1 MYELSRVR
9 LYSIGP
15 AGARYADTVLDL
27 RGVGEPVPSPAPTQ
41 AEFFEEEPVG
51 PPRRPAPAGV
61 LFLENGGGK
70 SVLLKLIFSVMLPG
84 HRNTLGGA
92 SSGVLRK
99 FLLADDCGHVALEWQ
114 HTVTGETV
122 VVGKVSEWRGRQVSN
137 DPRKFAEAWYSF
149 RPGPGLSLD
158 SLPVAESAA
167 VRPAAEG
174 ASTARGRRRTMKGFR
189 DALTEAGKAYPHL
202 DVVWVEIHER
212 WNEHLGELGLDPELF
227 RYQREMNA
235 DEGEAAGLFAVKN
248 DSDFTDLLLRAV
260 TDTRD
265 TDGLADL
272 VHGFA
277 HKLGR
282 RAELTA
288 ERDFTAGSLD
298 LLQRIADAAERRE
311 QACGVHAG
319 AERRTR
325 TLARRL
331 SARGAEERARAAE
344 LAERVASAEQAVTDA
359 EGARRRSELVAA
371 ELAYRHASLALAA
384 AEKGAAA
391 QRRELSDA
399 RTLHS
404 AWQAAETVLRHR
416 AAADRSARV
425 AAAIRE
431 AERDAAPA
439 LAARAKAA
447 ADLVRALH
455 AAAEDG
461 ERVAGEEED
470 RAAALQEAGEA
481 AHRDATSAATAAQ
494 RARSDAEH
502 LRQRLAEVEQE
513 TAEAVRAGW
522 LDDSAPDADPAR
534 AALAASDAEKT
545 TVAAFDEARETARRT
560 ADHAKSAA
568 AEEARAELAAARA
581 VDAARAA
588 ESAYDAERRA
598 AEALGAEQRLIE
610 LLGLPQ
616 PSATVPAPR
625 GGARPSAAEAR
636 GTGRV
641 TVRIPD
647 PGAIGGQGTRALPA
661 DADRAGWITVRVDEE
676 DVDDVGLSQLPAA
689 FRAGPA
695 PYAPPPTEDPA
706 LRDPGSCG
714 RVSCDPGSC
723 GHASCGPGSCGRA
736 SCDPGSCGHAS
747 CDPGSCGPASCD
759 PGSCGRASC
768 DPGACGHASC
778 DPGACGHAS
787 CDPGSR
793 DRASR
798 DHAYASDEPLT
809 DARGRHPA
817 EGRRPACGEGPSAVD
832 APGVGEPRPADRM
845 TGRVDGAARVDA
857 GWSGVHAAGGR
868 MGSCPVDGAA
878 PAGPTEGDGAAAGD
892 GRPGAGPAGQVAGRV
907 VETGAASVDGG
918 RPDAGPVGEAEASRA
933 VGREAARAG
942 EAEAG
947 QALRRRPLAA
957 EARPAG
963 RVTMRIDEAGGAPSG
978 GGPRPD
984 GPREATRAVAAESRP
999 SGEVSARIEDGSG
1012 DGDEA
1017 RSETAADTVRAE
1029 GPGAGARRAE
1039 GAGAGA
1045 SRAEGAG
1052 AGATRAEGVRA
1063 DAGRAE
1069 GAGAG
1074 AVRTEG
1080 AGAGAAR
1087 ADAAGAE
1094 GARAESARADAV
1106 RAEDA
1111 RAEGAGADAVR
1122 AGGARAEGAGGGA
1135 VRAEGARADAV
1146 RDDTARADAV
1156 RADAVRAEGARTGV
1170 TGSDATDESDCWSPD
1185 PGGEPGRERTGRSR
1199 PARRPLAD
1207 GPLTAE
1213 ELDRNADA
1221 LRELLDE
1228 SVAAAERQL
1237 FELRTAAAEDSRIL
1251 GALGD
1256 GGLLPPSPD
1265 VLAAVEYLG
1274 EHGIPALPGWRYLA
1288 QAVDPADHAAV
1299 LAARPE
1305 LVDGVVI
1312 TDPDSHARAREVLG
1326 QASLLP
1332 RSAVAVGTSAALLAP
1347 TPASGTEDSGVFLV
1361 PPNPAMHD
1369 ERAADDERRELRARA
1384 TERDEEIRALA
1395 ARLAGDRALSARL
1408 ASWRTGCPPGRLAEL
1423 AAAAETAR
1431 EAADTAQRALV
1442 EARTARAEAD
1452 EAATEAARVRDER
1465 QEAAQRARRVA
1476 DALAGLAYRLRER
1489 ATWQTRL
1496 RELAEEAA
1504 EYEERAAGCVDRAR
1518 AADEDRRAAQRAA
1531 DDARRT
1537 ARALRA
1543 ERAEIAGAPD
1553 DLGEDTE
1560 PPSASLPALREAYR
1574 AASQVYEKVGVG
1586 ADLRAE
1592 QARAESDESAA
1603 LASLD
1608 RLTNKVRTRAAQLL
1622 EGTDGADGP
1631 SRQAA
1636 AARAESLVQ
1645 MLESRASAASEQL
1658 GRLRGE
1664 AERLAPADGDA
1675 HTELPEQLVPADA
1688 EQAKE
1693 LLRTA
1698 NGELAARTDALDT
1711 ARTAH
1716 ADLVR
1721 AHRSAED
1728 AAGGFDETAAL
1739 LRDLLRDGP
1748 GAEDDG
1754 ERPEPYAGGL
1764 AEARQSAAEAR
1775 RSLRG
1780 CAADLSAA
1788 EAAVREAGDVLVR
1801 HANSTRYEQV
1811 RTPARQQIRELPA
1824 AALPEH
1830 AAAWAEAF
1838 APRLRVLTDELEQ
1851 LERNRDSIVDRLR
1864 GLVESCLATLR
1875 SAQRLSRLPEGLG
1888 EWSGQEFLRIRFED
1902 PDQAT
1907 LTERLGEVIDEATRS
1922 AVRKNSDLRRD
1933 GMSLLLR
1940 GVHAALQPRGVAVEI
1955 LKPDAVLR
1963 AERVPVGQMGD
1974 VFSGGQ
1980 LLTAAIALYC
1990 TMAALRSNDRGRDKH
2005 RHAGTLFLDNPIGR
2019 ANATYLLELQRAV
2032 ADALGVQL
2040 LYTTGLF
2047 DTTAL
2052 AEFPL
2057 VIRLRNDADLRAGLK
2072 YISVEE
2078 HLRPGL
2084 PVREP
2089 EEEPQVH
2096 GQITATR
2103 MYRRPDA
2110 DAPASAPA
2118 SARASADGP

>member
-27 RGVGEPVPSPAPTQ
+27 RGVGAPVPHPAPAQ
-41 AEFFEEEPVG
+41 ADFFEDEPVG

-114 HTVTGETV
+114 HVLTGESV

-149 RPGPGLSLD
+149 RPGPGMSLD
-158 SLPVAESAA
+158 SLPVAEAT
-167 VRPAAEG
+167 VIRPRQGDGEG
-174 ASTARGRRRTMKGFR
+174 SSGAQGRRRTMKGFR
-189 DALTEAGKAYPHL
+189 DVLTEAGKNYPNL
-202 DVVWVEIHER
+202 DVVWEEIHER

-298 LLQRIADAAERRE
+298 LLSRIADAAEQRE
-311 QACGVHAG
+311 RAREVHAG

-325 TLARRL
+325 ALAQRL
-331 SARGAEERARAAE
+331 HARGTEERGRAAE
-344 LAERVASAEQAVTDA
+344 LAEQVATAAHRVTDA
-359 EGARRRSELVAA
+359 ERIRERRSLVSA

-391 QRRELSDA
+391 QRRELNDA

-404 AWQAAETVLRHR
+404 AWQAAEIALRHR

-425 AAAIRE
+425 AVAIRE

-439 LAARAKAA
+439 LAARATAA

-455 AAAEDG
+455 AAAEAG
-461 ERVAGEEED
+461 ERIANEEEE
-470 RAAALQEAGEA
+470 RSAALQEAGES
-481 AHRDATSAATAAQ
+481 AHRDATSAATHAQ
-494 RARSDAEH
+494 RARSEADH
-502 LRQRLAEVEQE
+502 LKQRLAEVAEE

-545 TVAAFDEARETARRT
+545 AVEAWDAARETARQATDRAREAT
-560 ADHAKSAA
+560 SRHSA
-568 AEEARAELAAARA
+568 AELAAARA
-581 VDAARAA
+581 EDAAEAA
-588 ESAYDAERRA
+588 GRAYDAERRA
-598 AEALGAEQRLIE
+598 AESIGAEQRLAD

-616 PSATVPAPR
+616 SETKSVGVPAPR
-625 GGARPSAAEAR
+625 TAAPGTSGA
-636 GTGRV
+636 
-641 TVRIPD
+641 D
-647 PGAIGGQGTRALPA
+647 QGAP
-661 DADRAGWITVRVDEE
+661 
-676 DVDDVGLSQLPAA
+676 
-689 FRAGPA
+689 
-695 PYAPPPTEDPA
+695 
-706 LRDPGSCG
+706 
-714 RVSCDPGSC
+714 
-723 GHASCGPGSCGRA
+723 
-736 SCDPGSCGHAS
+736 
-747 CDPGSCGPASCD
+747 
-759 PGSCGRASC
+759 
-768 DPGACGHASC
+768 
-778 DPGACGHAS
+778 
-787 CDPGSR
+787 
-793 DRASR
+793 
-798 DHAYASDEPLT
+798 
-809 DARGRHPA
+809 
-817 EGRRPACGEGPSAVD
+817 RRP
-832 APGVGEPRPADRM
+832 
-845 TGRVDGAARVDA
+845 
-857 GWSGVHAAGGR
+857 
-868 MGSCPVDGAA
+868 
-878 PAGPTEGDGAAAGD
+878 
-892 GRPGAGPAGQVAGRV
+892 VA
-907 VETGAASVDGG
+907 
-918 RPDAGPVGEAEASRA
+918 
-933 VGREAARAG
+933 
-942 EAEAG
+942 
-947 QALRRRPLAA
+947 
-957 EARPAG
+957 
-963 RVTMRIDEAGGAPSG
+963 
-978 GGPRPD
+978 
-984 GPREATRAVAAESRP
+984 
-999 SGEVSARIEDGSG
+999 
-1012 DGDEA
+1012 
-1017 RSETAADTVRAE
+1017 
-1029 GPGAGARRAE
+1029 
-1039 GAGAGA
+1039 
-1045 SRAEGAG
+1045 
-1052 AGATRAEGVRA
+1052 
-1063 DAGRAE
+1063 
-1069 GAGAG
+1069 
-1074 AVRTEG
+1074 
-1080 AGAGAAR
+1080 
-1087 ADAAGAE
+1087 
-1094 GARAESARADAV
+1094 
-1106 RAEDA
+1106 
-1111 RAEGAGADAVR
+1111 
-1122 AGGARAEGAGGGA
+1122 
-1135 VRAEGARADAV
+1135 
-1146 RDDTARADAV
+1146 
-1156 RADAVRAEGARTGV
+1156 
-1170 TGSDATDESDCWSPD
+1170 
-1185 PGGEPGRERTGRSR
+1185 
-1199 PARRPLAD
+1199 

-1213 ELDRNADA
+1213 ELDRNADG
-1221 LRELLDE
+1221 LHELLE
-1228 SVAAAERQL
+1228 EGVAAAERQL
-1237 FELRTAAAEDSRIL
+1237 FDLRTAAADDARIL

-1256 GGLLPPSPD
+1256 GGLLPPGPD

-1274 EHGIPALPGWRYLA
+1274 EHGVPALPGWRYLA
-1288 QAVDPADHAAV
+1288 QSVDPADHTRV

-1305 LVDGVVI
+1305 LVDGVII
-1312 TDPDSHARAREVLG
+1312 TDPETHARAREVLA
-1326 QASLLP
+1326 QAALLP
-1332 RSAVAVGTSAALLAP
+1332 RSAVAVGTAAALLAP
-1347 TPASGTEDSGVFLV
+1347 TPAPDERESGVFLV

-1369 ERAADDERRELRARA
+1369 ESAADEERQALRARA
-1384 TERDEEIRALA
+1384 IERDEEIRALA
-1395 ARLAGDRALSARL
+1395 ARLAGDRALAARL
-1408 ASWRTGCPPGRLAEL
+1408 GSWRTGCPAGRLAEL
-1423 AAAAETAR
+1423 ATAADETRTAAEEAAAELA
-1431 EAADTAQRALV
+1431 
-1442 EARTARAEAD
+1442 EARAARDATD
-1452 EAATEAARVRDER
+1452 EAAAEATRVRDER
-1465 QEAAQRARRVA
+1465 QETAQRARRAA
-1476 DALAGLAYRLRER
+1476 DLLAGLAHRLRER
-1489 ATWQTRL
+1489 ASWQSRM
-1496 RELAEEAA
+1496 RELADEAA
-1504 EYEERAAGCVDRAR
+1504 EFEARAEECVDRAR

-1543 ERAEIAGAPD
+1543 ERAEIAGVPD
-1553 DLGEDTE
+1553 DLGEAPE
-1560 PPSASLPALREAYR
+1560 GASASLPALREAYR
-1574 AASQVYEKVGVG
+1574 AASQLYEKVGVG

-1592 QARAESDESAA
+1592 QARAEGDESAA
-1603 LASLD
+1603 LAELN
-1608 RLTNKVRTRAAQLL
+1608 RLTNKVRTRAEALL
-1622 EGTDGADGP
+1622 ESPDAADGP

-1636 AARAESLVQ
+1636 ASRAESLVH
-1645 MLESRASAASEQL
+1645 MLETRASAASEQL

-1664 AERLAPADGDA
+1664 AERLAPTDGEA
-1675 HTELPEQLVPADA
+1675 HTELPDELVPADA
-1688 EQAKE
+1688 ERAKE

-1698 NGELAARTDALDT
+1698 AGELATATEALEGARAQHEEL
-1711 ARTAH
+1711 
-1716 ADLVR
+1716 LR
-1721 AHRSAED
+1721 AHRGAED

-1739 LRDLLRDGP
+1739 LRDLLRDNN
-1748 GAEDDG
+1748 GAEDAAD
-1754 ERPEPYAGGL
+1754 EPIEPYAGGL
-1764 AEARQSAAEAR
+1764 PEARQAAAESR

-1780 CAADLSAA
+1780 CAADLSTA
-1788 EAAVREAGDVLVR
+1788 ESTVREASDILVR

-1824 AALPEH
+1824 SALPDH
-1830 AAAWAEAF
+1830 AVKWADAF

-1864 GLVESCLATLR
+1864 GLVESSLTTLR

-1907 LTERLGEVIDEATRS
+1907 LTERLGEVIDEATRA
-1922 AVRKNSDLRRD
+1922 AVKKNSDLRRD

-1940 GVHAALQPRGVAVEI
+1940 GVSAALQPRGVAVEI

-1990 TMAALRSNDRGRDKH
+1990 TMAALRSNDRGRDKQ

-2084 PVREP
+2084 PQPDPSGEA
-2089 EEEPQVH
+2089 VH

-2103 MYRRPDA
+2103 MYRRPEETAAEEPA
-2110 DAPASAPA
+2110 DETA
-2118 SARASADGP
+2118 G

>member
-41 AEFFEEEPVG
+41 AEFFEAEPVG

-122 VVGKVSEWRGRQVSN
+122 VVGKVSEWRGRQISN

-158 SLPVAESAA
+158 SLPVAESVA
-167 VRPAAEG
+167 VRPIAEG
-174 ASTARGRRRTMKGFR
+174 ASIARGRRRTMKGFR

-212 WNEHLGELGLDPELF
+212 WNEHLGDLGLDPELF

-298 LLQRIADAAERRE
+298 LLSRIAEAADRRE
-311 QACGVHAG
+311 QARGVHAG

-331 SARGAEERARAAE
+331 GARGAEERGRAAE
-344 LAERVASAEQAVTDA
+344 LAQQVASAAHAVTEA
-359 EGARRRSELVAA
+359 ETARGRSDLVAA

-391 QRRELSDA
+391 QRRELNDA

-447 ADLVRALH
+447 GDLVRALH

-461 ERVAGEEED
+461 ERVANEEEE
-470 RAAALQEAGEA
+470 RSAALQETGEC
-481 AHRDATSAATAAQ
+481 AHRDATAAATAAQ

-502 LRQRLAEVEQE
+502 LRQRLTEVEQE

-545 TVAAFDEARETARRT
+545 ATAAWDAARETARRT
-560 ADHAKSAA
+560 ADHAKTAA
-568 AEEARAELAAARA
+568 AEQARTELAAARA
-581 VDAARAA
+581 ADAARAA
-588 ESAYDAERRA
+588 ESAYEGERRT
-598 AEALGAEQRLIE
+598 AEALGAEQRLLE

-616 PSATVPAPR
+616 PSAPVPAPR
-625 GGARPSAAEAR
+625 GTDRPSAARSGGAAA
-636 GTGRV
+636 V
-641 TVRIPD
+641 TVRIPAA
-647 PGAIGGQGTRALPA
+647 GATPPKGGGRPLPA
-661 DADRAGWITVRVDEE
+661 ESGRAGWITVP
-676 DVDDVGLSQLPAA
+676 VDDTDDADDMLGLAQLPAA
-689 FRAGPA
+689 FRAENRDGPFAPEPGPYAEDDAEDDDEDEADDGAPVLAGPTARGAAQNGGDTRGTFTDAAEHGSAADGSLPTAEPRARTATHAEDGPEAHGDAYQARTPAAADAAGAARTAESGERGNVPLSGRAWAPEPGPDMDGRDGNPAVDGGSHQAAGAPA
-695 PYAPPPTEDPA
+695 PGAGAVVREGGVEGEACAPDSA
-706 LRDPGSCG
+706 ADA
-714 RVSCDPGSC
+714 D
-723 GHASCGPGSCGRA
+723 
-736 SCDPGSCGHAS
+736 
-747 CDPGSCGPASCD
+747 
-759 PGSCGRASC
+759 
-768 DPGACGHASC
+768 GAAGTRSV
-778 DPGACGHAS
+778 DG
-787 CDPGSR
+787 
-793 DRASR
+793 
-798 DHAYASDEPLT
+798 
-809 DARGRHPA
+809 
-817 EGRRPACGEGPSAVD
+817 RPAAAQSMPGTDGGGGAPAVD
-832 APGVGEPRPADRM
+832 AG
-845 TGRVDGAARVDA
+845 GAARTVAADA
-857 GWSGVHAAGGR
+857 V
-868 MGSCPVDGAA
+868 P
-878 PAGPTEGDGAAAGD
+878 P
-892 GRPGAGPAGQVAGRV
+892 
-907 VETGAASVDGG
+907 
-918 RPDAGPVGEAEASRA
+918 
-933 VGREAARAG
+933 
-942 EAEAG
+942 
-947 QALRRRPLAA
+947 
-957 EARPAG
+957 G
-963 RVTMRIDEAGGAPSG
+963 RVTVRVE
-978 GGPRPD
+978 D
-984 GPREATRAVAAESRP
+984 GDVGEERRRRRAVAAESRP
-999 SGEVSARIEDGSG
+999 AGRVSADVEGS
-1012 DGDEA
+1012 DAPEA
-1017 RSETAADTVRAE
+1017 SGSAPHADTGNA
-1029 GPGAGARRAE
+1029 P
-1039 GAGAGA
+1039 
-1045 SRAEGAG
+1045 
-1052 AGATRAEGVRA
+1052 
-1063 DAGRAE
+1063 
-1069 GAGAG
+1069 
-1074 AVRTEG
+1074 
-1080 AGAGAAR
+1080 
-1087 ADAAGAE
+1087 ADAARTRPGAQHD
-1094 GARAESARADAV
+1094 GATGESIDDPGCWDP
-1106 RAEDA
+1106 ELG
-1111 RAEGAGADAVR
+1111 E
-1122 AGGARAEGAGGGA
+1122 
-1135 VRAEGARADAV
+1135 
-1146 RDDTARADAV
+1146 DTAQAPRPPRD
-1156 RADAVRAEGARTGV
+1156 
-1170 TGSDATDESDCWSPD
+1170 
-1185 PGGEPGRERTGRSR
+1185 R
-1199 PARRPLAD
+1199 PAPAPLRPE
-1207 GPLTAE
+1207 GPLTAQ
-1213 ELDRNADA
+1213 ELDRNAEA

-1228 SVAAAERQL
+1228 SVASAERQL
-1237 FELRTAAAEDSRIL
+1237 FELRTAAADDSRIL
-1251 GALGD
+1251 AALGD

-1265 VLAAVEYLG
+1265 VLAAVEFLG

-1312 TDPDSHARAREVLG
+1312 TDPDTHARARGVLA

-1332 RSAVAVGTSAALLAP
+1332 RSAVAVGTAAALLAP
-1347 TPASGTEDSGVFLV
+1347 TPAPGERDSGVFLV

-1384 TERDEEIRALA
+1384 TARDEEIRALA
-1395 ARLAGDRALSARL
+1395 ARLEADRALAARL
-1408 ASWRTGCPPGRLAEL
+1408 ASWRTGCPQGRLTEL
-1423 AAAAETAR
+1423 RAAAEEARQTAD
-1431 EAADTAQRALV
+1431 AAQRELV
-1442 EARTARAEAD
+1442 EVRTARAEAD

-1465 QEAAQRARRVA
+1465 QETAQRARRVA
-1476 DALAGLAYRLRER
+1476 DALAGLAYRLRR
-1489 ATWQTRL
+1489 RTAWQARL
-1496 RELAEEAA
+1496 RELADEAA
-1504 EYEERAAGCVDRAR
+1504 ESEERADACVDRAR

-1553 DLGEDTE
+1553 DLGEETE
-1560 PPSASLPALREAYR
+1560 PPTASLPALREAYR

-1603 LASLD
+1603 LAALD

-1645 MLESRASAASEQL
+1645 MLETRASAASEQL

-1664 AERLAPADGDA
+1664 AERLAPAGDGDA
-1675 HTELPEQLVPADA
+1675 HTELPEELVPADA
-1688 EQAKE
+1688 ERAKE

-1698 NGELAARTDALDT
+1698 TTELAARTDALDT
-1711 ARTAH
+1711 ARTVH
-1716 ADLVR
+1716 AELLRSHR
-1721 AHRSAED
+1721 AAED

-1748 GAEDDG
+1748 GAADDEG
-1754 ERPEPYAGGL
+1754 ERPEPYTGDL
-1764 AEARQSAAEAR
+1764 AEARQAAAETR

-1780 CAADLSAA
+1780 CAADLSGA
-1788 EAAVREAGDVLVR
+1788 ESAVREASDVLVR

-1888 EWSGQEFLRIRFED
+1888 EWSGQEFLRIRFDD

-1922 AVRKNSDLRRD
+1922 AVKKNSDLRRD

-1940 GVHAALQPRGVAVEI
+1940 GVQAALQPRGVAVEI

-2084 PVREP
+2084 PERDP
-2089 EEEPQVH
+2089 EGEQVH

-2103 MYRRPDA
+2103 MYKRPETAEPA
-2110 DAPASAPA
+2110 DTAHPEE
-2118 SARASADGP
+2118 